1 MLTLKEIRSALA
13 DRRLDVV
20 AEATGLHPNSIARIR
35 DGKNENPRHETVDAL
50 SRYLTQNVRPA
61 QGCYMAEIVDA
72 EVRKKN
78 DDFIELV
85 VTYKLLAFDRHTSAS
100 YVVRSTDATREAN
113 GRTALAE
120 LARSV
125 GIAKVLDASDFIGKR
140 LRVCFSEEI
149 VHKKVENG

>member
-50 SRYLTQNVRPA
+50 SRYLTQTVRPA
-61 QGCYMAEIVDA
+61 QGCYMAEIIGA
-72 EVRKKN
+72 EVVRPA
-78 DDFIELV
+78 DDAADLV
-85 VTYKLLAFDRHTSAS
+85 VTYRLLDSS
-100 YVVRSTDATREAN
+100 SVRSAVYPVRSSDPRKEDG

-120 LARSV
+120 LCRAI
-125 GIAKVLDASDFIGKR
+125 GIARVYDVEELVGKR
-140 LRVCFSEEI
+140 LRICFSEEI